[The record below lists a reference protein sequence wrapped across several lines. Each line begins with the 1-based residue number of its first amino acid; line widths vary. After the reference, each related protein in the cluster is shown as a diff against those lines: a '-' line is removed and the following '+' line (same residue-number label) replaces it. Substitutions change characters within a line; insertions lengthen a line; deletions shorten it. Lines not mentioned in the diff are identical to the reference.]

1 MVILFFL
8 QQHFTHLTNHLPHWV
23 VVRDVPW
30 LSLMTVVL
38 ELSISKIHTECI
50 WLLRHDIPV
59 KKKSNFVLANTE
71 PELTNPMTVSIF
83 ATAQK
88 YIFSVHQITSSDRK
102 FFKFFFLA
110 KAKSKNTVQN
120 TPKHYFRWINFYLFF
135 ESIVHCIVHCQFPFL
150 NEDWYP
156 LSTVSTL
163 QPSLSYLPL
172 HPWEI

>member
-8 QQHFTHLTNHLPHWV
+8 QQHFTHSTNHLPHWV

-102 FFKFFFLA
+102 FFKFFFSG
-110 KAKSKNTVQN
+110 KGKVKKYCSKYSKT
-120 TPKHYFRWINFYLFF
+120 LFQ
-135 ESIVHCIVHCQFPFL
+135 VNKFL
-150 NEDWYP
+150 FVFWEH
-156 LSTVSTL
+156 S
-163 QPSLSYLPL
+163 PL
-172 HPWEI
+172 HSPLPIPFS